1 MNEPLQGTITNN
13 QGHWVIQFSVSTKF
27 NHSAPSMKL
36 PFIPALK
43 FELVYALL
51 GSYLSEL
58 VVPITMKT
66 KDWIEPD

>member
-1 MNEPLQGTITNN
+1 
-13 QGHWVIQFSVSTKF
+13 
-27 NHSAPSMKL
+27 MKL